1 VVQHLA
7 EQHVIADDEIS
18 LKSIFDTLWGGRW
31 LIVIVTVAAVIVAA
45 ALAFL
50 LPKKYEATVVL
61 SAVVT
66 NPGEGQLSPL
76 SSLASQFGGLA
87 SLAGI
92 PLTADTKKAESLAT
106 LESEVLTRKYLADNH
121 LLQVLYAR
129 KWDASRSAW
138 TETDPEKVPTLW
150 KASRYF
156 TKKIRSVR
164 TESKT
169 GLVTMTISWR
179 DAPTAAKWANELVQL
194 TNSYLRGKAIEQ
206 SERNIAYLNSEATR
220 TNVVEARQAIYAILQ
235 NEINK
240 AMLARGSSEY
250 AFKVLDPATV
260 PEEPAFPKPLI
271 FVLVGAIAGVFLSAL
286 TIFLRA
292 ALK

>member
-1 VVQHLA
+1 MGA
-7 EQHVIADDEIS
+7 ERMVDDEIS
-18 LKSIFDTLWGGRW
+18 LKGLFDTLWTGRW
-31 LIVIVTVAAVIVAA
+31 LIVVVTAACVVVAV
-45 ALAFL
+45 ALALL

-61 SAVVT
+61 SAVVN

-92 PLTADTKKAESLAT
+92 PLGADTKKAESIAT
-106 LESEVLTRKYLADNH
+106 LESEVLTQKYIEDNR
-121 LLQVLYAR
+121 LLPVLYAR
-129 KWDASRSAW
+129 KWDAQARKWKVS
-138 TETDPEKVPTLW
+138 DPEKIPTLW

-156 TKKIRSVR
+156 KKRIRSVR

-169 GLVTMTISWR
+169 GLVTVTIAWR
-179 DAPTAAKWANELVQL
+179 DAPSAAKWANDLVQL
-194 TNSYLRGKAIEQ
+194 TNEYLRNKAIEQ
-206 SERNIAYLNSEATR
+206 SERNIAYLNSEAAK

-235 NEINK
+235 TEINK

-250 AFKVLDPATV
+250 AFKVLDPATI
-260 PEEPAFPKPLI
+260 PEEPAFPRPLI
-271 FVLVGAIAGVFLSAL
+271 FVLVAAVAGVFLSAL
-286 TIFLRA
+286 IVFMRA